1 MTTEVFG
8 ADEGFQDLRRS
19 RLKGIL
25 TPKWHMLGV
34 ACLDPPQRLPLHF
47 LLTFVPHPHPMS
59 GIFGVNDIPAPRVG
73 AGVGGCDD
81 TQAALCRQGSLRNQA
96 EIRAWAVCAAPSRER
111 FKAPHPGPEDPA
123 PSRGLAARDPTG
135 AGGGRGGATCRKS
148 PRRTQQA
155 VVAPCHPWAG
165 CPQLSAFTANLCVF

>member
-81 TQAALCRQGSLRNQA
+81 TPSCPLPAGESP
-96 EIRAWAVCAAPSRER
+96 EPSRD
-111 FKAPHPGPEDPA
+111 PG
-123 PSRGLAARDPTG
+123 L
-135 AGGGRGGATCRKS
+135 
-148 PRRTQQA
+148 
-155 VVAPCHPWAG
+155 G
-165 CPQLSAFTANLCVF
+165 CVRSAL